1 MMTQQQQQRA
11 GGQQANEQQPS
22 TRIASSRSLSRI
34 NQHAT
39 SIDQVIDQQ
48 TNRHIDSYTM
58 LWSVVV
64 VIALVALIAGVVVK
78 IRSSSGEWSR
88 VPAATIAPNSLSPN
102 FTCIVTGT

>member
-1 MMTQQQQQRA
+1 
-11 GGQQANEQQPS
+11 
-22 TRIASSRSLSRI
+22 
-34 NQHAT
+34 
-39 SIDQVIDQQ
+39 
-48 TNRHIDSYTM
+48 M